1 MGLFGG
7 IFSRNKYK
15 QDLAQWLADHN
26 NSAYLGI
33 GLLSSHSVDAYYFDF
48 TVEELEAKKD
58 HMEEMHRKYGYDKAH
73 PEPKIGDTYTVY
85 ICGRQVDTL
94 RNVTNVSYNDRG
106 VFFTITSKEGKVS
119 LKEYFGGNINW
130 RKG

>member
-1 MGLFGG
+1 MGLFDG
-7 IFSRNKYK
+7 IFSRNQYK
-15 QDLAQWLADHN
+15 QDLAQWIVDHN
-26 NSAYLGI
+26 NRAYLGI
-33 GLLSSHSVDAYYFDF
+33 GPLSTYSVDYYYFDC
-48 TVEELEAKKD
+48 TVGELEGKKD
-58 HMEEMHRKYGYDKAH
+58 HMEEMHRKYEYDKAH

-94 RNVTNVSYNDRG
+94 RNVTNVSYNERG

>member
-1 MGLFGG
+1 MALFAGL
-7 IFSRNKYK
+7 FSRNKYK
-15 QDLAQWLADHN
+15 QDLAQWIVDHN
-26 NSAYLGI
+26 NRAYLGI
-33 GLLSSHSVDAYYFDF
+33 GPLSSHSVDYYYFDC
-48 TVEELEAKKD
+48 TVGELEGKKD
-58 HMEEMHRKYGYDKAH
+58 HMEEMHQKYEYDKAH
-73 PEPKIGDTYTVY
+73 PEPKIGNTYTVY

-130 RKG
+130 KKG

>member
-7 IFSRNKYK
+7 IFSRNQYK
-15 QDLAQWLADHN
+15 QDLAQWIADHN
-26 NSAYLGI
+26 NRAYLGI
-33 GLLSSHSVDAYYFDF
+33 GPLSTRSVDAYYFDF
-48 TVEELEAKKD
+48 TVEELEGKKD
-58 HMEEMHRKYGYDKAH
+58 YMEEMHRKYEYDKAH

-94 RNVTNVSYNDRG
+94 RNVTNVSYNERG